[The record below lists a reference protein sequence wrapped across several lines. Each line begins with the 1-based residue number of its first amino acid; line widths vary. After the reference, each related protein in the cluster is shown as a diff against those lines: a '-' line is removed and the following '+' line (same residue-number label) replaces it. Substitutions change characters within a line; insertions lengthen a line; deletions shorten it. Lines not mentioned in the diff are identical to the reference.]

1 MFRFFYLIFFLLSI
15 QVCNATLPIEE
26 MSIFPGKIIYVF
38 DEGELEV
45 LMERD
50 QDGHVF
56 ILLKNLK
63 ANTSFEFLS
72 LIQEKDKMILN
83 IKMLIKEK
91 KLFSTPRIKVKPISL
106 SVDPLQVTYSKINGP
121 TIYEKDNITIFSD
134 LSIK

>member
-1 MFRFFYLIFFLLSI
+1 MKFFYLIGMVLMASI
-15 QVCNATLPIEE
+15 CYATLPIEE

-45 LMERD
+45 LMEKD
-50 QDGHVF
+50 ENNQIF

-63 ANTSFEFLS
+63 ANTSFEFVS
-72 LIQEKDKMILN
+72 LLENKDKMILN

-106 SVDPLQVTYSKINGP
+106 SIDPLKVKSSRINGP
-121 TIYEKDNITIFSD
+121 IIYEKDNITIFSD